1 MGDSSISMRMLG
13 RIEAKILWP
22 NTRMMTGAERAGR
35 GPERGLRQEQILTA
49 EIASISQGRS
59 GGPMLKKWS
68 VRCGGLGVLLLG
80 LDSRDSSLYE
90 NTRSG

>member
-1 MGDSSISMRMLG
+1 M
-13 RIEAKILWP
+13 AKHEDDD
-22 NTRMMTGAERAGR
+22 RSERAGR

-49 EIASISQGRS
+49 EVASISQGRS
-59 GGPMLKKWS
+59 GGPMLKRWS